1 MFGFYSRP
9 IGRLFLL
16 LSLLVTVTMRAQA
29 PPLTTVQDTVYEA
42 DGTPAQG
49 TLLISWSAFTTASG
63 QAVAAGSTSTTL
75 GTGGALSIGLVSNAN
90 ATPVNTIYTVVYQTD
105 VVKTEYWIVPTT
117 SPATLAE
124 VRTTLGTSTA
134 PSQLVT
140 QQYVNAAVATKANDS
155 AVVHNSGNE
164 TISGVKQFSSPPS
177 VPVPAQ
183 SGDAVNKQYVDNS
196 VQNNGSGSYLSTSGG
211 TMTGALV
218 LAGDPMSANQAA
230 DKHYA
235 DMLAAV
241 KADLIA
247 GLVPPTELGSGTP
260 GASTCLLGNQTWGT
274 CGTGGGSS
282 SYINSI
288 LIANPNFNAFAPPAQ
303 SGFLNCSF
311 QNANSNVSLE
321 CPYGASSSA
330 FALGS
335 QTVLNNQSNA
345 YSAGVQDFS
354 VASLKLP
361 SGTGYMPAASGEIGY
376 DTTANMPVIN
386 VNGTTQQL
394 ALTTSNIS
402 GQASTA
408 LALAATPA
416 QCNGSFATGIQA
428 NGNANCSV
436 ADVLELAE
444 TSQPAGIPNYGI
456 FWFDSA
462 THTPRIIDNNGQVA
476 QLSLMN
482 VFNSDA
488 NTLQEYNGTNPQEFD
503 IYGTRP
509 DSSDYERMRLGY
521 GQFNGSTYF
530 FIGPDS
536 AGSGQQRG
544 LAFFTATSP
553 KWVID
558 GSSIFKPWTT
568 NAYDIGT
575 STQEVRNLY
584 LGTGLIFGSGTL
596 TGVHGTTG
604 VAAEAG
610 ALGTAAGAGLCNDGN
625 GNVTDSGCTTG
636 AVGSVFGRT
645 GTVTAQSGDY
655 SVAQVTGA
663 APLVSPAL
671 TGTPTAPTQSA
682 GDSSAKLA
690 TTAFVGSAIASTP
703 SANGYPTISAS
714 GADRGAAIHSTWA
727 SHYAYGIDAT
737 GEIINESS
745 TQLNVSS
752 NLFPVAGAYLPSG
765 SGDPNYLGGV
775 FHLPTGAIVSAFP
788 QQVGENGVTIQGMG
802 SSASASSTYA
812 NATFFLPN
820 TSFNPGTGTSYCSF
834 VFAFGVCTG
843 WASGAGVAQ
852 FNTGPFNTHLNDVII
867 DTLAYPG
874 LSGLS
879 FTGQEN
885 SGTNSITVQ
894 NARGVGVFLNGIAGN
909 LADSQPINGLY
920 LRAPKT
926 NAVEA
931 NTTPATISAW
941 SIRSQNGV
949 GLASITWS
957 NTPTATPAVGQA
969 LVISGTSGGTGG
981 NGGSINGTFIVGAVV
996 DASNNV
1002 NVLDA
1007 RITGYAGTL
1016 SGPKQVLFVVNTSKY
1031 AVGSGGSGGT
1041 ASFYTTGLYANGVV
1055 GRNLNN
1061 LSVVSNL
1068 ADYGNGIMPQ
1078 FEVLMDTQATGITGA
1093 HAEEGVDGFAWGV
1106 TNNSQGNEIH
1116 VATPT
1121 TNLTNSLHVYNNGWA
1136 VTSNTYQGCSSAANG
1151 VTNSL
1156 RDDIHNI
1163 TLTATNNPCPEIIFD
1178 GSGTVWITAASCTE
1192 MTSPAGTGWCRTG
1205 TQAWTYYSA
1214 GVAQPLT
1221 LLAGV
1226 SAPVITSTVATG
1238 TAPFTVSSTTPVAN
1252 LSIGGTAAN
1261 LSGTPAL
1268 PNGTTATTQSAGDNS
1283 TKLATTAYVDTEIGA
1298 SLPFIP
1304 FNDYHTIAQSSIF
1317 PTAANKANVVGLMLN
1332 RPITTSKFVYKVGG
1346 TDSTNTYGVG
1356 LYNAS
1361 GMLVLH
1367 YSSPTFAASGVYTT
1381 ANWVEGSTTLA
1392 AGKYYLMFTSNCASS
1407 CATFTGTGTNAGSF
1421 YSNTSFSVTT
1431 GGTLPGSIT
1440 PPANSES
1447 FGAQVLSMIWE

>member
-16 LSLLVTVTMRAQA
+16 LSLLVTVTMLAQT

-49 TLLISWSAFTTASG
+49 TLLISWPAFTTASG
-63 QAVAAGSTSTTL
+63 QAVAAGSTSVTL
-75 GTGGALSIGLVSNAN
+75 GTGGALSVVLVPNAN
-90 ATPVNTIYTVVYQTD
+90 ATPVNTVYTVVYQTD

-117 SPATLAE
+117 SPATLAQ
-124 VRTTLGTSTA
+124 VRTTLGTSSA
-134 PSQLVT
+134 SSQLVT
-140 QQYVNAAVATKANDS
+140 QQYVNTAVATKANDS

-164 TISGVKQFSSPPS
+164 TISGIKQFSSSPN
-177 VPVPAQ
+177 VPAPVQ

-218 LAGDPMSANQAA
+218 LAGDPTSANQAA

-247 GLVPPTELGSGTP
+247 GLVPPSELASGTP
-260 GASTCLLGNQTWGT
+260 GASTCLLGNQTWGP
-274 CGTGGGSS
+274 CGSGGGSS
-282 SYINSI
+282 SYINST
-288 LIANPNFNAFAPPAQ
+288 LVANPNFNSVAPLAQ

-311 QNANSNVSLE
+311 QNAGSNVSLE
-321 CPYGASSSA
+321 CPYGASSTT

-335 QTVLNNQSNA
+335 QAVLSNQSNT

-361 SGTGYMPAASGEIGY
+361 SGAGYMPAASGEIGY
-376 DTTANMPVIN
+376 DTNANMPVIN

-408 LALAATPA
+408 LALAATPS

-462 THTPRIIDNNGQVA
+462 THTPRIIDNNGQVT
-476 QLSLMN
+476 QLSLVN

-503 IYGTRP
+503 IYGTRSDP
-509 DSSDYERMRLGY
+509 SDYERMRLGY

-536 AGSGQQRG
+536 AGTGQQRG

-575 STQEVRNLY
+575 STQQVRNLY

-596 TGVHGTTG
+596 AGAHGTTNI
-604 VAAEAG
+604 AAEAG
-610 ALGTAAGAGLCNDGN
+610 AMGTTAGAGLCNDGN
-625 GNVTDSGCTTG
+625 GNVTDSGCTSG

-645 GTVTAQSGDY
+645 GVVTAQAGDY
-655 SVAQVTGA
+655 AVAQVTGA
-663 APLVSPAL
+663 APLNSPSL
-671 TGTPTAPTQSA
+671 SGTPTAPTPSA
-682 GDSSAKLA
+682 GDNSGKLA
-690 TTAFVGSAIASTP
+690 TTAFVDNAVTGASL
-703 SANGYPTISAS
+703 SDGYPTTSIPGS
-714 GADRGAAIHSTWA
+714 DRGAAIHAAWA
-727 SHYAYGIDAT
+727 SYYAQGINAT
-737 GEIINESS
+737 GETVNESS

-752 NLFPVAGAYLPSG
+752 NLFPVAGTYLPSG

-775 FHLPTGAIVSAFP
+775 FRLPTGAIVSAFP
-788 QQVGENGVTIQGMG
+788 QQLGENGVTIQGMG
-802 SSASASSTYA
+802 SSSPVAPNYA
-812 NATFFLPN
+812 NGTSFLPN
-820 TSFNPGTGTSYCSF
+820 TSFNPGTGTSYCPF
-834 VFAFGVCTG
+834 VFVFGVCTG
-843 WASGAGVAQ
+843 WAAGAGVAQ
-852 FNTGPFNTHLNDVII
+852 FNTGPFNSHANDFTISG
-867 DTLAYPG
+867 LAYPG
-874 LSGLS
+874 LSCLS

-894 NARGVGVFLNGIAGN
+894 DCRGVAVFLNGTAGN
-909 LADSQPINGLY
+909 LADSQPLNGLY
-920 LRAPKT
+920 VRAPNT
-926 NAVEA
+926 NAVEK
-931 NTTPATISAW
+931 NTTPANISSW
-941 SIRSQNGV
+941 NIRAQNGV

-957 NTPTATPAVGQA
+957 NTPTAPPAVGQA

-981 NGGSINGTFIVGAVV
+981 NGGSIDGTFIVGAVV
-996 DASNNV
+996 DSSNNV

-1031 AVGSGGSGGT
+1031 AVGSGGAGGT
-1041 ASFYTTGLYANGVV
+1041 ASFYTTGIYANGVV
-1055 GRNLNN
+1055 GRNINN
-1061 LSVVSNL
+1061 LSATSNL
-1068 ADYGNGIMPQ
+1068 TDYGTGLMPQ
-1078 FEVLMDTQATGITGA
+1078 FEVLMDTQVSAITGA

-1106 TNNSQGNEIH
+1106 TNNAQGNEIH
-1116 VATPT
+1116 VASPT
-1121 TNLTNSLHVYNNGWA
+1121 TNLTNGLHVYNNGWA
-1136 VTSNTYQGCSSAANG
+1136 VTSNLYRGCSSAANG
-1151 VTNSL
+1151 VTNSF

-1163 TLTATNNPCPEIIFD
+1163 TLTATNNPCPEIDFD
-1178 GSGTVWITAASCTE
+1178 GAGTVWITAASCAE
-1192 MTSPAGTGWCRTG
+1192 LTSPAGTGWCRAG
-1205 TQAWTYYSA
+1205 TAPWTYYLA
-1214 GVAQPLT
+1214 GVAQPT
-1221 LLAGV
+1221 VLA
-1226 SAPVITSTVATG
+1226 
-1238 TAPFTVSSTTPVAN
+1238 
-1252 LSIGGTAAN
+1252 
-1261 LSGTPAL
+1261 
-1268 PNGTTATTQSAGDNS
+1268 NGSTATTQGTADNS
-1283 TKLATTAYVDTEIGA
+1283 TKVATTAYVDAEIGT
-1298 SLPFIP
+1298 STLFIP
-1304 FNDYHTIAQSSIF
+1304 FNDYHTITQTTIF
-1317 PTAANKANVVGLMLN
+1317 PTTANKANVVGLILN
-1332 RPITTSKFVYKVGG
+1332 RPVTTSKFVYKVGA

-1356 LYNAS
+1356 IYNAS
-1361 GMLVLH
+1361 GTLVLH
-1367 YSSPTFAASGVYTT
+1367 YSSATFAASAVYTT
-1381 ANWVEGSTTLA
+1381 QNWVEGSTTLA
-1392 AGKYYLMFTSNCASS
+1392 PGKYYLMFTSSCMSS

-1440 PPANSES
+1440 PPANAES